1 MATSAS
7 ASKSLWREIPQ
18 RFSAD
23 EATTMAASLAYYTI
37 FSLAP
42 LLLIGITVAGFVWGA
57 DAVRGRVGQELA
69 GIVGS
74 GGRQQ
79 LDQMMHAAAQQ
90 GRGTWA
96 SIIGIIVLVFGA
108 TGVVAQLQYALNKI
122 WRVEPDPRKSG
133 IWPIVRARVL
143 SVGMILG
150 IAFLLI
156 VSLVVTASLEAIGDR
171 LGGWLSKDVSKAILM
186 ALNLVV
192 SFAVLAVL
200 FACLFK
206 WMPDAQ
212 SRWRDVLLGGGLTS
226 VLFILGKF
234 LLGLYLGHQNQGAY
248 GPAAALVLILIWVYY
263 SSLILFLG
271 AEFTRSWA
279 EKHGWPPAPKIGAVR
294 TESGPADKR

>member
-1 MATSAS
+1 
-7 ASKSLWREIPQ
+7 
-18 RFSAD
+18 
-23 EATTMAASLAYYTI
+23 MAASLAYYTI

-42 LLLIGITVAGFVWGA
+42 FLLIVITVAGFVWGA

-79 LDQMMHAAAQQ
+79 LDQMMHAATQQ
-90 GRGTWA
+90 GHGTWA
-96 SIIGIIVLVFGA
+96 SVIGVIVLLFGA

-122 WRVEPDPRKSG
+122 WGVESDPRKSG
-133 IWPIVRARVL
+133 IWPLIRARVL
-143 SVGMILG
+143 SFGMILG

-156 VSLVVTASLEAIGDR
+156 VSLVVTTGLEVVGRHVGA
-171 LGGWLSKDVSKAILM
+171 WLSKDVSNAVLM
-186 ALNLVV
+186 ALNLAV

-206 WMPDAQ
+206 WMPDAE
-212 SRWRDVLLGGGLTS
+212 SRWRDVLLGGSLTS

-234 LLGLYLGHQNQGAY
+234 LLGLYLGHQNQSAY

-263 SSLILFLG
+263 SSIILFIG

-279 EKHGWPPAPKIGAVR
+279 VHRGRPPVPKSGAVR
-294 TESGPADKR
+294 TEADPANKR

>member
-1 MATSAS
+1 MAAAVSPR
-7 ASKSLWREIPQ
+7 KSLWKDIAE

-42 LLLIGITVAGFVWGA
+42 FLLIVITVAGFVFGA

-69 GIVGS
+69 GVVGS

-79 LDQMMHAAAQQ
+79 LDQMMHAATQQ
-90 GRGTWA
+90 GHGTLA
-96 SIIGIIVLVFGA
+96 TVIGIAVLLFGA

-133 IWPIVRARVL
+133 IWPLVRARIL
-143 SVGMILG
+143 SFAMILG

-156 VSLVVTASLEAIGDR
+156 VSLVVTAALTAIGSRFD
-171 LGGWLSKDVSKAILM
+171 GWISKDISTALLT
-186 ALNLVV
+186 ALNVAV
-192 SFAVLAVL
+192 SFVVLGIL

-206 WMPDAQ
+206 WMPDAY

-226 VLFILGKF
+226 ALFILGKF
-234 LLGLYLGHQNQGAY
+234 LLGLYLGHQNQSVY

-263 SSLILFLG
+263 SSLILFIG
-271 AEFTRSWA
+271 AEFTRTWA
-279 EKHGWPPAPKIGAVR
+279 AHHGRPTSPKRGAVR
-294 TESGPADKR
+294 IELTRERKT